1 MKTLTFDKEESFLR
15 GHIPLQKF
23 KKQIETLK
31 WESLEEIDFSGNGYC
46 TDAVINIIRLVKKG
60 ILSCLQRVDL
70 QGCQILTDVGVK
82 WLSEILESANKLTQV
97 NLDGCCL
104 VSDVGLAH
112 LLGVLPEKCHVS
124 VIGTAVCCLTSAR
137 DKHVRTGGG
146 STLPPSEETTDFKQ
160 GGILVV
166 PHISI
171 KSSIA
176 HILNG
181 NMDVPQTGL
190 HHVTTYFKD
199 GWSMNINEVTLLHP
213 FFDVLVRSNPI
224 QVVIPFDSSAD
235 LNDVSKHVN
244 DVVSKVIMKEPE
256 HPFMEVGKFH
266 SPFDGKLK
274 SGDQFMDVKF
284 VLDHKLDLE
293 NSVLENWPVTE
304 AEKEVDGCF
313 LSRTFFTKS
322 HPYFQVQFIKKDN
335 ALLKFL
341 DGELPDELLIGC
353 VRDYYYAK
361 MFAKPGNYYNRIS
374 RTEAKNVMVHRF
386 SLKNVKKGDTF
397 GFGIRG
403 EWESEYNAGSS
414 CKLFVTHNGTE
425 VKYEGNP
432 EDLVFNRFYYPCLAI
447 NSHFTCQFK
456 LPHLSPPAELMNT
469 YKKEQRWIRPCYT
482 DFCVINNT
490 GIISMNKHANKT
502 SDAHFLSEQPVGTK
516 DTPNTSFTVK
526 VVEDP
531 GDFKIKVGLVVEGYL
546 QNSYTCY
553 LVLHGHNGE
562 VRCKTQGDSV
572 NLVPSPTKLAV
583 GDEIKFQWEIE
594 RQPITFHDTKEFPV
608 KILRNGKLLCQ
619 TDYTF
624 SFKGGLP
631 EERVYVFL
639 SSHST
644 NERRVQL
651 LNYQPHYRPPVSEFN
666 KITPAIQRGLQIY
679 DDGVL
684 LNKHDGSCP
693 YMVSR
698 TAINPKL
705 TYFEMEV
712 IASGN
717 DGEIGLGLTHN
728 MPDTSDT
735 IGKSRYEIMFCTS
748 NSAGTGKVFH
758 MDVQKSSE
766 TLKFETGD
774 VVGCGLEGKFGD
786 DGKLV
791 ENSEVD
797 VFFTINTKEIHR
809 QKLPYRS
816 DNLFPF
822 FIQYSN
828 SAILRIRG
836 FTSDT
841 VWNEFEFQPKDQ
853 KNLPTSV
860 PRFSGCEFSVVD
872 VTGGSNITALKNK
885 VSLDK
890 LPCIQSLKENMKI
903 LEGDLNSLNVE
914 HQQRLSELH
923 RAIENI
929 DQLSKSPERVK
940 FLSLKLSTKEGVE
953 AMKKAILN
961 KFLSHI
967 DLQRPIFSLPQ
978 TLLRVVESTRKEL
991 KSQGICQVVDNM
1003 SVDHSCPTLYERIKY
1018 VSPSYL
1024 TGEMFM
1030 RLVERMFHQGDL
1042 IVLQTDCGL
1051 LAVDLE
1057 FAAKSVESLINFS
1070 KVENL
1075 KTGITAFGEKSI
1087 VWKADIKDQEKEKLI
1102 LVFLQNYLGLVKVPV
1117 TLRTCI
1123 EDEKLIFALL
1133 KNLDPPKFT
1142 FREFISREK
1151 AVKDCVL
1158 IQRSYSF
1165 PALYPQQLFPL
1176 VLAAAVGYGRPII
1189 LSQEGG
1195 VLLFGTVQVI
1205 VREETVNGNRML
1217 LIECRC
1223 FLPQK
1228 RTQSVNDDT
1237 EKSVRE
1243 YTKHVFFIVTDL
1255 VDCIIKRQGI
1265 VAVISQNIPLN
1276 SVHTSLGCNHNW
1288 ISLPDTEHIQSV
1300 CTLCNL
1306 CCEAG
1311 EQCPYNRIMG
1321 TDLRE
1326 CGCKTTTPGCV
1337 DCGICVTCA
1346 KGLWD
1351 LRTELR
1357 PMTMSFTSTAD
1368 IYRVTLNPVTFNEIE
1383 IDVVS
1388 GMCPPM
1394 CLSSEGNTIMAA
1406 PGQSRTFSSEVKIGL
1421 SDVRLALEY
1430 NKDLR
1435 LCIREGD
1442 RLKIRLS
1449 APKGSISSTADKSNT
1464 AGVTPTF
1471 VQYYT
1476 DICKEA
1482 LALQE
1487 AGVVCYKY
1495 GSKPVAQFVAPKP
1508 FSEALQRFSIKIL
1521 CGGSRNSI
1529 GIGMCPRL
1537 YASNNMPGWKSKS
1550 FGYHADDGGI
1560 FIEKGN
1566 SQTKIEKC
1574 SVGDVMAVEFDVKS
1588 GELKFFKNDQEV
1600 YKMTVPGNGK
1610 PLPDF
1615 YPMIGLHSEF
1625 ECVKL
1630 LEIEPWTPLDPNA
1643 RKEIPKSIDFTDVDG
1658 LIISPPK
1665 TITLSRLFY
1674 ALCSGQ
1680 IIFHNTTKTPIGYK
1694 LEPARIFKA
1703 RDAEG
1708 GGDHS
1713 TGIIEANDTK
1723 VIMCH
1728 AEQQTSKLSDITI
1741 EWIELQKNKTY
1752 PVEELKKA
1760 LSGKCHVYRLNAIM
1774 KHTDYNR
1781 GLARVVKGEKRKDYV
1796 LEIFKNSELIEQYW
1810 ITPDNYYLTL
1820 PFDYGQYVI
1829 RYPKCPS
1836 LNFPEQLEKGM
1847 IVFIALPN
1855 TTVAEAVII
1864 GVEPSGKYQYEYSP
1878 EGDRDNKVIIGDFST
1893 MEVKGYKEG
1902 DPILMYRSDASQ
1914 KSLSQTY
1921 MYAPPYLVPEECSN
1935 VLKLTDSNWMSTI
1948 LNQKATCSA
1957 DINRLTVQEQMMV
1970 VQSRNLIGWLDG
1982 YGDNGSV
1989 EDTFAFLPNTLNTIA
2004 FLYPGLGMF
2013 ADLNIHRLCFYADQL
2028 LNYQQQKKIHLR
2040 NPLHFMDMHALT
2052 PKSNLSADV
2061 TFACKFQAWVYIALI
2076 AKQLLLPSHKS
2087 ILPEKDIQSFSRSEI
2102 EHMLFDV
2109 VHQFASIS
2117 SLFAAQYGG
2126 LQNQSNPVSGTKS
2139 ILQLSE
2145 GQCQPLIKYK
2155 GNPITDPS
2163 NLIQDGALCI
2173 CKAHKISMATTDY
2186 DLESELDISYDLF
2199 HPYMENVNSV
2209 DLRITKKIAFPGD
2222 FFQKMPNLENFSITG
2237 CFLKEKQPLPGNSAT
2252 LKELR
2257 YINISHVNVKELPS
2271 DIFRAEKLKEVHFQ
2285 GIPLVKVKNI
2295 MQRFSKPYVLTKLT
2309 LNDIKLEELPSDIK
2323 NLVLLE
2329 ELSLDHNPLTRLPI
2343 SLKELKKLRV
2353 LSIQGFPLMNFD
2365 GEVESLT
2372 RQQYKDW
2379 HKDNPAITNFLSS
2392 KKVEAL
2398 FDEVD
2403 RRRRGTLDVSEIAQL
2418 NLKLFFLLPRFGT
2431 DGFNEKFGGWPDV
2444 IFKLTQLKELYFGYQ
2459 GITLIPS
2466 DLKALTQLEVM
2477 DLQHCPL
2484 LETLSAKL
2492 GFMTNL
2498 RNINLKHCPSLR
2510 TPPHEVVSRGFESV
2524 KAYLKRLDGGFTT
2537 CRRTKLMFVGV
2548 GDAGKTSLLKAL
2560 TSTSKKTSGTQ
2571 NAMLTDGIDIK
2582 SWKVKVPEK
2591 GEIVYSAWDFAG
2603 QSVYYNTH
2611 QFFLTS
2617 RAVYLL
2623 LWNMRMGFQH
2633 AGLDFWLSSI
2643 ACHAPDAPV
2652 LIIGTQ
2658 ADQIPKPEIEEK
2670 VIKNSYPQIQGFHY
2684 VSSIQGTGIKELE
2697 EQLIEIT
2704 LQQPYLEEKIPQVW
2718 LNLEEKMLKMR
2729 KDSSILSWSQV
2740 EQIAR
2745 DEGIYHEQDLKEAI
2759 SFLDNLGTVQYFDT
2773 DFLRDKV
2780 VVDPQWIVKVMA
2792 CVVSVRASAI
2802 QKNDGRFEHSQ
2813 LDAVWEKY
2821 DADLRP
2827 WLLSLTEEFD
2837 LTFPLPGQPL
2847 NIVPCLLPME
2857 PPEEFRWPDLDPL
2870 SSDGISE
2877 NKIVYKFVYLPGGL
2891 FNRLQVRL
2899 FNFSDGKMIW
2909 KKGSYLQKN
2918 QHLALIQQ
2926 NSDRQLTV
2934 TVQGPRP
2941 ENVLFLIHEVLESLI
2956 TESYHGVTYD
2966 YYLPCPDCIAK
2977 GSDSFRNPYLFKAS
2991 IIKKGKN
2998 MNAPF
3003 LQCTENFHT
3012 VAMTQL
3018 LAIMPD
3024 DRNSDF
3030 DIHLQNSISALQSI
3044 NNDIEYDVA
3053 VLYCQADIPPKGKK
3067 DLINPKEVKNDLL
3080 AWNYSV
3086 WMPESVTPD
3095 RVSEMTLQL
3104 KNSKVVVCCMSD
3116 QFEKDET
3123 CHNMFLYITNQLRK
3137 KILIVVVRP
3146 SMAWQETDLGMK
3158 IGDAFVCM
3166 IRSPD
3171 RYKAKI
3177 VDLRDMV
3184 EKTLIAME
3192 KDKQRPADVFISY
3205 CWQNS
3210 KKAVEKGT
3218 KIKDKSSIGAVDPR
3232 DIKDFLTDK
3241 KVSCWIDVEKIGTY
3255 GLYLDIAMGLQSC
3268 KLLVCCVSD
3277 EYSDSENC
3285 MMELK
3290 YAVLNLKLPVI
3301 VVPVGTGSRWKSKV
3315 GIFVVK
3321 AEEEAPEISMQLEDN
3336 KEKLLTKVKE
3346 ILATKC
3352 KTEDEAKEK
3361 QQQEKERQ
3369 KNLEK
3374 KAQDLKFSY
3383 QEEYEL
3389 LQRKFLR
3396 HVTMITT
3403 KLNFEVLPR
3412 LLVFDFVKAGSPGK
3426 NTEKG
3431 TPRRPRTGK
3440 ERRKAVILD
3449 DEDEDW
3455 QAEEFCIKVMCEHE
3469 EGWHVSEK
3477 SLNLSARSSEEVYHV
3492 LREAAPY
3499 LSRLYAVLKQSSV
3512 NLNCLRGKTGDSY
3525 CSYIDKKGLAESN
3538 FGRAYEAIH
3547 HFVADHAGKRDL
3559 MQKLHRCHLPSGK
3572 ILWLCDNHSKGNRIT
3587 KISLGGASSRSTGLV
3602 TLTREDDFLK
3612 EHMRKHPTVL
3622 KLLKRPEPI
3631 EEEKE
3636 EKEEEKEKEEENDKD
3651 EQETEQENKEMD
3663 EKTVENAETRE
3674 SKEGTPPV
3682 GERSSEEVKNR
3693 EGTGEIQIKKNAA
3706 IKQGGPINRG
3716 GSPCPSKGGVK
3727 QNETPKSNR
3736 KVREKG
3742 EGSPLASK
3750 GAVQQNDTPKRTGK
3764 EQEKAEAKKNTDR
3777 MQRSTTKP
3785 EKKDASSSVC
3795 VIS

>member
-1 MKTLTFDKEESFLR
+1 
-15 GHIPLQKF
+15 
-23 KKQIETLK
+23 
-31 WESLEEIDFSGNGYC
+31 
-46 TDAVINIIRLVKKG
+46 
-60 ILSCLQRVDL
+60 
-70 QGCQILTDVGVK
+70 
-82 WLSEILESANKLTQV
+82 
-97 NLDGCCL
+97 
-104 VSDVGLAH
+104 
-112 LLGVLPEKCHVS
+112 
-124 VIGTAVCCLTSAR
+124 
-137 DKHVRTGGG
+137 
-146 STLPPSEETTDFKQ
+146 
-160 GGILVV
+160 
-166 PHISI
+166 
-171 KSSIA
+171 
-176 HILNG
+176 
-181 NMDVPQTGL
+181 
-190 HHVTTYFKD
+190 
-199 GWSMNINEVTLLHP
+199 
-213 FFDVLVRSNPI
+213 
-224 QVVIPFDSSAD
+224 
-235 LNDVSKHVN
+235 
-244 DVVSKVIMKEPE
+244 
-256 HPFMEVGKFH
+256 
-266 SPFDGKLK
+266 
-274 SGDQFMDVKF
+274 
-284 VLDHKLDLE
+284 
-293 NSVLENWPVTE
+293 VTE
-304 AEKEVDGCF
+304 
-313 LSRTFFTKS
+313 L
-322 HPYFQVQFIKKDN
+322 
-335 ALLKFL
+335 
-341 DGELPDELLIGC
+341 
-353 VRDYYYAK
+353 
-361 MFAKPGNYYNRIS
+361 
-374 RTEAKNVMVHRF
+374 
-386 SLKNVKKGDTF
+386 
-397 GFGIRG
+397 
-403 EWESEYNAGSS
+403 
-414 CKLFVTHNGTE
+414 
-425 VKYEGNP
+425 
-432 EDLVFNRFYYPCLAI
+432 
-447 NSHFTCQFK
+447 
-456 LPHLSPPAELMNT
+456 
-469 YKKEQRWIRPCYT
+469 
-482 DFCVINNT
+482 
-490 GIISMNKHANKT
+490 
-502 SDAHFLSEQPVGTK
+502 
-516 DTPNTSFTVK
+516 
-526 VVEDP
+526 
-531 GDFKIKVGLVVEGYL
+531 
-546 QNSYTCY
+546 
-553 LVLHGHNGE
+553 
-562 VRCKTQGDSV
+562 
-572 NLVPSPTKLAV
+572 
-583 GDEIKFQWEIE
+583 
-594 RQPITFHDTKEFPV
+594 
-608 KILRNGKLLCQ
+608 
-619 TDYTF
+619 
-624 SFKGGLP
+624 
-631 EERVYVFL
+631 
-639 SSHST
+639 
-644 NERRVQL
+644 
-651 LNYQPHYRPPVSEFN
+651 N
-666 KITPAIQRGLQIY
+666 KIIPAIQRGLQIY

-684 LNKHDGSCP
+684 LNKHDGKSP

-698 TAINPKL
+698 TPINPQL
-705 TYFEMEV
+705 TYFEMEIV
-712 IASGN
+712 ASGT

-728 MPDTSDT
+728 MPDNSET
-735 IGKSRYEIMFCTS
+735 IGKSRYEIMFYTI
-748 NSAGTGKVFH
+748 NTAGNGKVFH
-758 MDVQKSSE
+758 MDAQKSLDS
-766 TLKFETGD
+766 LKLETGD

-786 DGKLV
+786 DGRLV
-791 ENSEVD
+791 ENSEVE
-797 VFFTINTKEIHR
+797 VFFTINCKEIHR

-816 DNLFPF
+816 DHLFPF
-822 FIQYSN
+822 FLQTSN
-828 SAILRIRG
+828 SAVLRVRG
-836 FTSDT
+836 FTADT
-841 VWNEFEFQPKDQ
+841 DWNKTEFQPKDQ
-853 KNLPTSV
+853 KNLPSGV
-860 PRFSGCEFSVVD
+860 SRFSGCEFSVVD
-872 VTGGSNITALKNK
+872 VSGGGNASALKNK
-885 VSLDK
+885 MSHDK
-890 LPCIQSLKENMKI
+890 LPCIQTLKESMKR
-903 LEGDLNSLNVE
+903 LEGLVDVGSFA

-923 RAIENI
+923 RALENI
-929 DQLSKSPERVK
+929 DRLSKSPERVK

-953 AMKKAILN
+953 AMKKTILN
-961 KFLSHI
+961 QFLSHS
-967 DLQRPIFSLPQ
+967 DLQMPIYSLPQ
-978 TLLRVVESTRKEL
+978 TLLKVVESTRKEL
-991 KSQGICQVVDNM
+991 KSRGICQVVDGT
-1003 SVDHSCPTLYERIKY
+1003 SEDHSCPTLYERIKN
-1018 VSPSYL
+1018 VSPTYL
-1024 TGEMFM
+1024 TGEMFLQ
-1030 RLVERMFHQGDL
+1030 LVERMFHQGHL
-1042 IVLQTDCGL
+1042 ICVQTDCGL

-1070 KVENL
+1070 KIENL

-1087 VWKADIKDQEKEKLI
+1087 VWKADMKDEEKEKLI
-1102 LVFLQNYLGLVKVPV
+1102 LIFLQNYLGLMKVPV
-1117 TLRTCI
+1117 TLRTSI
-1123 EDEKLIFALL
+1123 KDEKLVFALL
-1133 KNLDPPKFT
+1133 RNLDPPKFT
-1142 FREFISREK
+1142 FREFIAREK
-1151 AVKDCVL
+1151 AVKDCIL
-1158 IQRSYSF
+1158 IQSTYSF
-1165 PALYPQQLFPL
+1165 PAFYPHQLFPL
-1176 VLAAAVGYGRPII
+1176 VLAATVGYGRPII

-1195 VLLFGTVQVI
+1195 VFLFGAVQVI
-1205 VREETVNGNRML
+1205 VREETTNGTKML
-1217 LIECRC
+1217 MVECRC

-1228 RTQSVNDDT
+1228 RTQSVNEDT

-1243 YTKHVFFIVTDL
+1243 YTKHIFFIVTDL
-1255 VDCIIKRQGI
+1255 VDRIIKRQGI
-1265 VAVISQNIPLN
+1265 VAVISQNIPPN
-1276 SVHTSLGCNHNW
+1276 SVNASLGCNHNW
-1288 ISLPDTEHIQSV
+1288 SPLPDTDHIQSV

-1306 CCEAG
+1306 CCESG

-1321 TDLRE
+1321 TDHRE

-1357 PMTMSFTSTAD
+1357 PMAMSITSNAD
-1368 IYRVTLNPVTFNEIE
+1368 IYRATLNPVTFNEIE
-1383 IDVVS
+1383 VDVIS

-1394 CLSSEGNTIMAA
+1394 CLSSERSTIMAA
-1406 PGQSRTFSSEVKIGL
+1406 PGLSRSFSSDGKISL
-1421 SDVRLALEY
+1421 SDVRQAQEY

-1449 APKGSISSTADKSNT
+1449 APKGYISSTADKSNT
-1464 AGVTPTF
+1464 AGVTPAF

-1482 LALQE
+1482 LVLQE
-1487 AGVVCYKY
+1487 AGVVCYKT

-1508 FSEALQRFSIKIL
+1508 FSEALKRFSIKIL
-1521 CGGSRNSI
+1521 CGGSKNCI
-1529 GIGMCPRL
+1529 GVGMCPRM

-1560 FIEKGN
+1560 FIEKGS
-1566 SQTKIEKC
+1566 SQTKVEKC
-1574 SVGDVMAVEFDVKS
+1574 SDGDVMAVEFDVKS
-1588 GELKFFKNDQEV
+1588 SELKFFKNDQEV
-1600 YKMTVPGNGK
+1600 HVHKMTVPGNGK
-1610 PLPDF
+1610 LPDF

-1643 RKEIPKSIDFTDVDG
+1643 RKEIPKSIDFTEVEG

-1665 TITLSRLFY
+1665 TIILSRLFY

-1680 IIFHNTTKTPIGYK
+1680 IILHNTTKTPLGYK
-1694 LEPARIFKA
+1694 FEPARIFKA
-1703 RDAEG
+1703 RDADG
-1708 GGDHS
+1708 GEDCS

-1728 AEQQTSKLSDITI
+1728 AEQQISKLSDITI

-1752 PVEELKKA
+1752 PDEDLKKS
-1760 LSGKCHVYRLNAIM
+1760 LKGKCHVYRLSAIM

-1781 GLARVVKGEKRKDYV
+1781 GLSRVVKGEKRKDYV
-1796 LEIFKNSELIEQYW
+1796 LEIFKNAEMIEQYW
-1810 ITPDNYYLTL
+1810 ITPDNYCLTL
-1820 PFDYGQYVI
+1820 PFDYGQYAI

-1847 IVFIALPN
+1847 KVFIALPN
-1855 TTVAEAVII
+1855 NSVAEAVII
-1864 GVEPSGKYQYEYSP
+1864 GVEHSGKYQLEYSP
-1878 EGDRDNKVIIGDFST
+1878 EGDRDNEVITGDHSI

-1902 DPILMYRSDASQ
+1902 DPVLMYRNDASQ
-1914 KSLSQTY
+1914 KSLSQSFV
-1921 MYAPPYLVPEECSN
+1921 YAPPYLVPEECAN
-1935 VLKLTDSNWMSTI
+1935 VLKLTDSNWISTL
-1948 LNQKATCSA
+1948 LNQAATCLT

-1970 VQSRNLIGWLDG
+1970 MQSRNLIGWLDG
-1982 YGDNGSV
+1982 YGANGSV
-1989 EDTFAFLPNTLNTIA
+1989 EDTFAFLPKTLNTNV
-2004 FLYPGLGMF
+2004 FLYPSLGMF
-2013 ADLNIHRLCFYADQL
+2013 VDLNVHRLCFYADQL

-2052 PKSNLSADV
+2052 PKSNVPLDV
-2061 TFACKFQAWVYIALI
+2061 TFACKFQGWVYIALI
-2076 AKQLLLPSHKS
+2076 AKQLLLPSHQS
-2087 ILPEKDIQSFSRSEI
+2087 ILPEKDLETFSRTEI
-2102 EHMLFDV
+2102 EHLMFEV
-2109 VHQFASIS
+2109 VHQFATLS

-2139 ILQLSE
+2139 ILQLIE

-2155 GNPITDPS
+2155 GNPITEQN
-2163 NLIQDGALCI
+2163 NLIQEGVLCI
-2173 CKAHKISMATTDY
+2173 CKAHKLSMATSDY
-2186 DLESELDISYDLF
+2186 DLESELDITYDF
-2199 HPYMENVNSV
+2199 FQPYMENVNSI
-2209 DLRITKKIAFPGD
+2209 DLGLTKKVNFPGD
-2222 FFQKMPNLENFSITG
+2222 FFEKLPNLENFSLTR
-2237 CFLKEKQPLPGNSAT
+2237 CSLKDKHPLPGNSGT

-2257 YINISHVNVKELPS
+2257 YVNIGNVNVTELPS
-2271 DIFRAEKLKEVHFQ
+2271 DILRAEKLKEARFQ
-2285 GIPLVKVKNI
+2285 GIPLVKIKNI
-2295 MQRFSKPYVLTKLT
+2295 MQRFSKPYVLTKLI

-2323 NLVLLE
+2323 NLTLLE
-2329 ELSLDHNPLTRLPI
+2329 ELSIDHNPLKRLPI
-2343 SLKELKKLRV
+2343 ALKELKKLRV
-2353 LSIQGFPLMNFD
+2353 LSIKGFPLMNFN

-2372 RQQYKDW
+2372 RQQYKAW
-2379 HKDNPAITNFLSS
+2379 HKENPAIVNFLTTE
-2392 KKVEAL
+2392 KVDAL

-2403 RRRRGTLDVSEIAQL
+2403 RKRRGSLDVSEIAQL

-2431 DGFNEKFGGWPDV
+2431 DGFNEKYGGWPDV

-2466 DLKALTQLEVM
+2466 DLKALTHLEVV

-2492 GFMTNL
+2492 GFMINL
-2498 RNINLKHCPSLR
+2498 KNINLQHCPSLR

-2571 NAMLTDGIDIK
+2571 NALLTDGIDIK
-2582 SWKVKVPEK
+2582 SWKVKVPDK

-2718 LNLEEKMLKMR
+2718 LNLEDKMLKMR
-2729 KDSSILSWSQV
+2729 KDSSILDWSQV

-2813 LDAVWEKY
+2813 LDVVWDKY
-2821 DADLRP
+2821 DAKLRP

-2847 NIVPCLLPME
+2847 NIVPCLLPIE

-2877 NKIVYKFVYLPGGL
+2877 NKIMYKFVYLPGGL

-2926 NSDRQLTV
+2926 NSERQLTV

-2966 YYLPCPDCIAK
+2966 YYIPCPDCIAK

-3053 VLYCQADIPPKGKK
+3053 VLYCQANVPPKGKN
-3067 DLINPKEVKNDLL
+3067 DLINPKEVKNDLR

-3137 KILIVVVRP
+3137 KVLIVVVRP
-3146 SMAWQETDLGMK
+3146 SMVWQETDLGMK

-3166 IRSPD
+3166 IRTPD
-3171 RYKAKI
+3171 RYKSKI
-3177 VDLRDMV
+3177 VDLKDMV

-3210 KKAVEKGT
+3210 KKAVDKGT
-3218 KIKDKSSIGAVDPR
+3218 KIKDKSSLGAVDPR
-3232 DIKDFLTDK
+3232 DIKDYLTDK
-3241 KVSCWIDVEKIGTY
+3241 KVACWIDIEKIGTY
-3255 GLYLDIAMGLQSC
+3255 GLYMDIAMGLQGC

-3321 AEEEAPEISMQLEDN
+3321 TEEEAPEISMQLEDN

-3361 QQQEKERQ
+3361 QKQEKERK

-3412 LLVFDFVKAGSPGK
+3412 LLVFDFVKAGSTGK
-3426 NTEKG
+3426 STEQG

-3455 QAEEFCIKVMCEHE
+3455 QAEEFCVKVMCEHE

-3477 SLNLSARSSEEVYHV
+3477 SLNLSARSTEEVYHV
-3492 LREAAPY
+3492 IREAAPY

-3512 NLNCLRGKTGDSY
+3512 NLNCLRGKTGDSF
-3525 CSYIDKKGLAESN
+3525 CSYIDKKGLVESN
-3538 FGRAYEAIH
+3538 FGKAYEAIH

-3587 KISLGGASSRSTGLV
+3587 KLSLGGGSSRSTGLV

-3612 EHMRKHPTVL
+3612 EHMRKHPTVI
-3622 KLLKRPEPI
+3622 KLLKRPEPV
-3631 EEEKE
+3631 EEEE
-3636 EKEEEKEKEEENDKD
+3636 NEKEEEKDNNTEERDAD
-3651 EQETEQENKEMD
+3651 QEQMEDNKRSEDNNTETAVH
-3663 EKTVENAETRE
+3663 KTE
-3674 SKEGTPPV
+3674 TPP
-3682 GERSSEEVKNR
+3682 EVFSDKSKGNLIKN
-3693 EGTGEIQIKKNAA
+3693 TA
-3706 IKQGGPINRG
+3706 IKQGGPINRV
-3716 GSPCPSKGGVK
+3716 GSPCPS
-3727 QNETPKSNR
+3727 R
-3736 KVREKG
+3736 
-3742 EGSPLASK
+3742 
-3750 GAVQQNDTPKRTGK
+3750 GAVEINDTPKNKRR
-3764 EQEKAEAKKNTDR
+3764 EQEKGKGSPTTSRGDVQSNDAPKKQDKEECPKRSACCSCWIGGTDGDIEGVFTWNYHTNITYQNWYPRQPDNVNDADCAVICRDVLVLTWSTCVLPVCVHLYTCFYWSIKMATKEIKDTKAGRSNTKQTMDKSRSSLSLSSVPAEVKG
-3777 MQRSTTKP
+3777 QIVSTKP
-3785 EKKDASSSVC
+3785 ATKQRRISSAGEDDHSEMENIKC
-3795 VIS
+3795 TLTSMQETLKNK